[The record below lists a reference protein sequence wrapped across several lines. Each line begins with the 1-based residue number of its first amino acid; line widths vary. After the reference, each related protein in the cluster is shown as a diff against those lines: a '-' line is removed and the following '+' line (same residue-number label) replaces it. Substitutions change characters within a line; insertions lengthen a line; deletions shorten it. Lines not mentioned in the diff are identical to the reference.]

1 MLSIIAL
8 HDSVLVLAAPTAG
21 SYTRSMVSVIVAL
34 SVSVGLALVYSALV
48 ERVDEASVHR
58 RQLDAWVAI
67 GAFGCWLVLAGNDLS
82 VRRDMAIIRSDID
95 DADARPTQIVRHVFP
110 DLGSSPIDRDQ
121 GEDRSTTDPALDAPS
136 AMAQGDAA
144 FAVLE
149 PAPSSETDRERRSDA
164 SPPKESALQAVSASS
179 PEIRLVIE
187 EGAAV
192 VVVLTEPAPGRTPR
206 LVVIVTPTPTP
217 SPLPITPLVPTSVPP
232 TPDVRA
238 LPSATPHCG
247 SADEID
253 FTVRIERAEADRGP
267 DGLKV
272 NYRARIENRSAFPV
286 TMTDISITAQNSAS
300 GSEHYGHAL
309 RADISLSPFDRVTIE
324 GSIPLTKSPS
334 PFGRTDL
341 CFSMVGETCGERDPY
356 DMLRRC
362 SAVDGF

>member
-8 HDSVLVLAAPTAG
+8 HDSVLVLAAPSAG

-48 ERVDEASVHR
+48 ERLDEASVHR

-67 GAFGCWLVLAGNDLS
+67 GAFGCWLVLAGNDLA
-82 VRRDMAIIRSDID
+82 VRRDMAILRSHVDE
-95 DADARPTQIVRHVFP
+95 ADARPTQIVRRVFP
-110 DLGSSPIDRDQ
+110 DLSRAFSDRAQEGNRATSDFRRDSP
-121 GEDRSTTDPALDAPS
+121 STV
-136 AMAQGDAA
+136 AQGDAV
-144 FAVLE
+144 FAVLDA
-149 PAPSSETDRERRSDA
+149 APSAETDRERMSDA
-164 SPPKESALQAVSASS
+164 SQPEEPALQAVSASS
-179 PEIRLVIE
+179 PESSLVIE
-187 EGAAV
+187 QGVAV
-192 VVVLTEPAPGRTPR
+192 VAVPTEATPARTPR
-206 LVVIVTPTPTP
+206 LVAIVTPTPTP

-247 SADEID
+247 SADAID

-272 NYRARIENRSAFPV
+272 HYRARIENRSAFPV

-309 RADISLSPFDRVTIE
+309 RADISLAPFDRVTIE